1 MKKWFFLMILA
12 LSLAACS
19 PSTTGSIAPT
29 PVGQVS
35 SPLVTDYPDATSL
48 RNQLA
53 LGTLKLEGT
62 PHAVTAEQARTLLP
76 LWQAVASMS
85 GTSTTVS
92 EELNAVQ
99 NQILGEMKPEQ
110 LQAINALKITNAQL
124 TAFYAE
130 KGITLP
136 TPAPGVTKVPGSGKN
151 VSEADRQAT
160 RTAAEASGT
169 AGSGA
174 GMTSRTVLFDSV
186 IALLTERAGK

>member
-1 MKKWFFLMILA
+1 MKKWFILIV
-12 LSLAACS
+12 LTLVLAACS
-19 PSTTGSIAPT
+19 PTSGAPVVPT
-29 PVGQVS
+29 AVGGVI
-35 SPLVTDYPDATSL
+35 SPLVTDYPDATSV

-62 PHAVTAEQARTLLP
+62 PQAVTAEQARTLLP
-76 LWQAVASMS
+76 FWQAVVAMS

-99 NQILGEMKPEQ
+99 NQILAEMKAEQ
-110 LQAINALKITNAQL
+110 LQAISAMKITNAQL

-130 KGITLP
+130 KGISMP
-136 TPAPGVTKVPGSGKN
+136 TPVPGVTKVPGSGKN

-169 AGSGA
+169 TGTGT
-174 GMTSRTVLFDSV
+174 GMISRTVLFDSV
-186 IALLTERAGK
+186 IKLLTERAGN